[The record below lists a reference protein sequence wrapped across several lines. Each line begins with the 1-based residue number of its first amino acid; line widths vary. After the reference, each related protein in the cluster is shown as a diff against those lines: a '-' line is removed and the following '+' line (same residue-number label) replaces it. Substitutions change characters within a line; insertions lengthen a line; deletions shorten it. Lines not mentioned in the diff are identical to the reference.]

1 MLELRQLGYHQD
13 DFHFTADTAI
23 TAGFTALIG
32 PSGAG
37 KSTLLNM
44 IAGFLAP
51 ATGRILW
58 DGRDITDLAPAKRPV
73 SILFQDNNLFPHL
86 TVTANLALAL
96 TTRRPDRSQ
105 LNQIEDALTQ
115 VGLQGMGNRK
125 PAALSGG
132 QQGRAALARVL
143 LQDRPLMLL
152 DEPFSALGP
161 ALRTEML
168 DLVARLAADRGIQVL
183 MVSHAPEDARR
194 VAQEVALV
202 SQGALHPPQPTG
214 PFFASPTAQLTAY
227 LGDS

>member
-1 MLELRQLGYHQD
+1 MLELRRLAYTQGA
-13 DFHFTADTAI
+13 FHLTADTRI

-37 KSTLLNM
+37 KSTVLNM
-44 IAGFLAP
+44 IAGFLTPTA
-51 ATGRILW
+51 GQVLW
-58 DGRDITDLAPAKRPV
+58 DGQDITGLPPARRPV

-86 TVTANLALAL
+86 SINANLALAL
-96 TTRRPDRSQ
+96 TTRRPDAAQSRR
-105 LNQIEDALTQ
+105 IAAALSQ
-115 VGLQGMGNRK
+115 VGLEGLGDRK
-125 PAALSGG
+125 PAGLSGG

-168 DLVARLAADRGIQVL
+168 DLVTRLATAQGIQVL

-194 VAQEVALV
+194 VADAVALV
-202 SQGALHPPQPTG
+202 SHGALHPPQPTAEV
-214 PFFASPTAQLTAY
+214 FANPSAHLKAY